1 MLKKMLQ
8 CKQVIPLMATLIT
21 PVIVTS
27 AEAVT
32 VNLGTTE
39 DFLGNEIIGVTSVE
53 DIIIIE
59 KGVQLPGDD
68 FTSRV
73 TSTYRIELL
82 YGTFNDIFGDPTQPG
97 FDTSCNVGEINK
109 LCFWEKDTQAERVLD
124 RMNSAINALP
134 TVPENVIGTIIDPD
148 GNDVPPVPGIN
159 ANNFYY
165 IPKSF
170 DGVNVIV
177 SRQGRNNDANVWVTE
192 AADFNTE
199 TGVVTSYAGAT
210 LTEREVVAEIPESSN
225 VIGIIVTGLSLILL
239 SKKK

>member
-1 MLKKMLQ
+1 MLKKILQ
-8 CKQVIPLMATLIT
+8 RKQVIPLMATFLT
-21 PVIVTS
+21 PVMVTS

-39 DFLGNEIIGVTSVE
+39 DFLGNEITGVVSVE

-59 KGVQLPGDD
+59 QGVQLPGDD
-68 FTSRV
+68 FTSRI
-73 TSTYRIELL
+73 TSTYRVDLL
-82 YGTFNDIFGDPTQPG
+82 YGTFNDIFGNPTQPD
-97 FDTSCNVGEINK
+97 FDTSCNLGEMNK
-109 LCFWEKDTQAERVLD
+109 LCFWGNDPQAEFVLD
-124 RMNSAINALP
+124 QMNSAINALP

-165 IPKSF
+165 IPKGF
-170 DGVNVIV
+170 DGINLIV

-192 AADFNTE
+192 AADFNTD

-210 LTEREVVAEIPESSN
+210 LTDQEIVAEIPESSN
-225 VIGIIVTGLSLILL
+225 VIGLIVTGCSLILFT
-239 SKKK
+239 KKK